1 MTEVQNQ
8 VVSIWVST
16 APGRGGP
23 QQSSAAPGDGRG
35 ETSEVV
41 RSGIAVFVVQVQS
54 HYRNV
59 VPLEIVHI
67 FLKV

>member
-8 VVSIWVST
+8 VLSTWVST
-16 APGRGGP
+16 PPGRGGP
-23 QQSSAAPGDGRG
+23 QQSCCSWRWEGGI
-35 ETSEVV
+35 SEVV

>member
-1 MTEVQNQ
+1 MQNQ
-8 VVSIWVST
+8 VLSMWVST
-16 APGRGGP
+16 PPGRGGP
-23 QQSSAAPGDGRG
+23 QQSSAAPGGGR
-35 ETSEVV
+35 EEASEVV

-59 VPLEIVHI
+59 VPLETVHI